1 MGIMEKTIL
10 RFCKLRYLAFFILF
24 IFVSTVSA
32 QESKIV
38 LATFDTLQ
46 RAEKK
51 LEKFQAAITPNFI
64 SIQAKEGFDVL
75 IRPSGKKYYILTI
88 EPIQS
93 KKIAKQVRKLLPRH
107 FRNDSFIGNYSLKTR
122 YKTKNKIFNKHQENN
137 ATKNEEYKKI
147 VLGEKE
153 TKDKIVQNKT
163 NSSNTTIKTDSKID
177 TKIAKENVS
186 VAPTVAQEKIK
197 EKETNI
203 TENLGAKDETHNK
216 KSNILVAKEQNK
228 TDNSQKNI
236 SDKQTKEATK
246 KQETKED
253 IGNKSPFSVTLMQ
266 TINDFASATKEYTIS
281 IFSTLLHTIISYLFE
296 ISVLIFIVSLVLFIF
311 AYKKSIVLYRK
322 IRWLKASKH
331 VIAKDTEFLKTD
343 INNLKAYFNSLVS
356 SASPSLQKLQ
366 EHFEARDTSI
376 EEKEAQDAIH
386 SLMHVMKSYD
396 DFGGNII
403 LTQKEFDLNA
413 LVKRVLQHPDI
424 KKINSDVSLDFNS
437 PMLKKVVGDS
447 QKISRILTSLITFCC
462 KYSTVCRVLVIL
474 NEAIQD
480 TEGNVMIK
488 IIIKN
493 SKGNFTELGLQ
504 KIEKAFSRKI
514 RPSHKEYD
522 DDVLDLIAV
531 QRILEAKRGEVK
543 VLENFRGDG
552 GFIFDM
558 RLKIINRHIIQNN
571 LFSSD
576 SFSKQNILIF
586 GNNAES
592 VRTIQSE
599 LELVNLNTDTCYSWN
614 QMLDSFND
622 IYFFID
628 IVIVQ
633 NATLPFVDI
642 EALNSASRRKNFITV
657 AILEE
662 HEDESMELKR
672 IRSKRILKRPY
683 EKDSLPRLLYALIA
697 EQKPT
702 VLNS

>member
-51 LEKFQAAITPNFI
+51 LEKFQAAITPDFI
-64 SIQAKEGFDVL
+64 SIQEKEGFDVL

-93 KKIAKQVRKLLPRH
+93 KKIAKQVQKLLPRH

-137 ATKNEEYKKI
+137 ATKHEEYKKVI
-147 VLGEKE
+147 LDEKK
-153 TKDKIVQNKT
+153 TKDKIVQNE
-163 NSSNTTIKTDSKID
+163 NPTIKVDP
-177 TKIAKENVS
+177 KIAIGNVG

-197 EKETNI
+197 EKEINI
-203 TENLGAKDETHNK
+203 TEKLG
-216 KSNILVAKEQNK
+216 AKEQNK

-236 SDKQTKEATK
+236 SEKQTKEATK

-296 ISVLIFIVSLVLFIF
+296 ISIFIFIVSLVLFIF

-376 EEKEAQDAIH
+376 EKKEAQDAIH
-386 SLMHVMKSYD
+386 SLMHIMKSYD

-662 HEDESMELKR
+662 HEDEGMELKR